1 MSACS
6 ADCFESPGHN
16 SSAPDST
23 PATECS
29 PSPPPD
35 AKPPGINPPEILCI
49 GIGYIGFA
57 LRSLIYLLHV
67 MDVSCII
74 DVRDRPF
81 SERSPQFDFKNM
93 ISNVEL
99 MDADIRYYWFGGSL
113 GLDRWK
119 DMQLSN
125 KDAVKKHRHMQ
136 IPEFQSYAAYMTTPH
151 SKGVLADIKL
161 LARGEAERGKRI
173 VIMCDEEMFM
183 RCHRRLIADSLVAQ
197 GWIVLHMSQRPKE
210 CMKHKLWGV
219 GRVGPG
225 GEVVYDV
232 PPPPIAKKPVTY
244 W

>member
-6 ADCFESPGHN
+6 ANCFESPGLN

-29 PSPPPD
+29 PPPPPD

-57 LRSLIYLLHV
+57 LHSLIYLLHV

-99 MDADIRYYWFGGSL
+99 MDADIRYYWLGGSL

-119 DMQLSN
+119 DMLLSN

-136 IPEFQSYAAYMTTPH
+136 IPEFQCYAAYMTTPH
-151 SKGVLADIKL
+151 FKGFWRILSYWREGRRK
-161 LARGEAERGKRI
+161 EGKG
-173 VIMCDEEMFM
+173 
-183 RCHRRLIADSLVAQ
+183 S
-197 GWIVLHMSQRPKE
+197 
-210 CMKHKLWGV
+210 
-219 GRVGPG
+219 
-225 GEVVYDV
+225 
-232 PPPPIAKKPVTY
+232 
-244 W
+244 